1 MSKKKKNKN
10 KGGAKALAI
19 LKPLDT
25 KSDAKNSLIESL
37 KTLVIGVVGGGL
49 AGAAI
54 GKPSLAVGFGCTLA
68 GNYLKSPLITNLGF
82 GMMASGGY
90 QIANLNGA
98 PVSGLDG
105 AKERIKVFGQNI
117 KERLYLD
124 KIIKQKSG
132 ESTNGIGEVQYF
144 NYPQNGIS
152 MGSLEAIE
160 QEIANSSERF
170 AARQMAG
177 EDDITGVEDRIL

>member
-1 MSKKKKNKN
+1 MSKKKNKE
-10 KGGAKALAI
+10 KAGAKVLAI

-25 KSDAKNSLIESL
+25 KADAKNSLIESL
-37 KTLVIGVVGGGL
+37 KSLIIGVGGGGL
-49 AGAAI
+49 VGAAI
-54 GKPSLAVGFGCTLA
+54 GKPSLAVGFGCSLM

-90 QIANLNGA
+90 QIALSGS

-105 AKERIKVFGQNI
+105 AKERIKAFGQNI

-124 KIIKQKSG
+124 KIIKQKAG
-132 ESTNGIGEVQYF
+132 ESTNGMGEVQYF

-170 AARQMAG
+170 ASKQMAG
-177 EDDITGVEDRIL
+177 EDEITGIEDRIL